1 MQPRQE
7 SLLQERCVTLLDPIL
22 WMQTQMITSDSMKSI
37 VNLQMD
43 SQETQSQELTNK
55 FMKFEGIEDAL
66 DVETDIVK
74 EEKKEIQKVEEFTA
88 STKEQLKKDYEYTRG
103 NLYSLIEKGQEAVDG
118 ILELAQESD
127 QPRAYEVAGQL
138 IKHVGDVADKLVDL
152 QKKVA
157 EIENPKKTKE
167 VNTTNNTMF
176 VGSTADLAKFLKQQR
191 DK

>member
-1 MQPRQE
+1 
-7 SLLQERCVTLLDPIL
+7 
-22 WMQTQMITSDSMKSI
+22 
-37 VNLQMD
+37 MD
-43 SQETQSQELTNK
+43 SLETPQQELTNK
-55 FMKFEGIEDAL
+55 YDGIGEAL
-66 DVETDIVK
+66 DVSTEIVK
-74 EEKKEIQKVEEFTA
+74 PEAPKTEIVDTTA
-88 STKEQLKKDYEYTRG
+88 TKEQLKKDYEYTRG

-157 EIENPKKTKE
+157 DIEQGPKTKE
-167 VNTTNNTMF
+167 VTTTNNTMF
-176 VGSTADLAKFLKQQR
+176 VGSTADLAKFLKAQQ

>member
-1 MQPRQE
+1 MPSR
-7 SLLQERCVTLLDPIL
+7 
-22 WMQTQMITSDSMKSI
+22 
-37 VNLQMD
+37 
-43 SQETQSQELTNK
+43 ETQSQEKTNK
-55 FMKFEGIEDAL
+55 FDGIENAL
-66 DVETDIVK
+66 DVNSDIVPVDK
-74 EEKKEIQKVEEFTA
+74 PEVVTPVDTA

-103 NLYSLIEKGQEAVDG
+103 HLYSLVEKGQEAVDG

-127 QPRAYEVAGQL
+127 QPRAFEVAGQL

-152 QKKVA
+152 QKKVN
-157 EIENPKKTKE
+157 EIENPKKDKQ

>member
-1 MQPRQE
+1 M
-7 SLLQERCVTLLDPIL
+7 
-22 WMQTQMITSDSMKSI
+22 
-37 VNLQMD
+37 N
-43 SQETQSQELTNK
+43 N
-55 FMKFEGIEDAL
+55 FEGIEDAL
-66 DVETDIVK
+66 DVAS
-74 EEKKEIQKVEEFTA
+74 EIAPASKPTPPVPVEEFA

-118 ILELAQESD
+118 ILDLAQQSD
-127 QPRAYEVAGQL
+127 QPRAFEVAGQL

-152 QKKVA
+152 QKKVN
-157 EIENPKKTKE
+157 EIENPKKSKE

>member
-1 MQPRQE
+1 M
-7 SLLQERCVTLLDPIL
+7 
-22 WMQTQMITSDSMKSI
+22 
-37 VNLQMD
+37 N
-43 SQETQSQELTNK
+43 N
-55 FMKFEGIEDAL
+55 FEGIEDAL
-66 DVETDIVK
+66 DVASEIVPASK
-74 EEKKEIQKVEEFTA
+74 PTPPVPVEEFA

-118 ILELAQESD
+118 ILDLAQQSD
-127 QPRAYEVAGQL
+127 QPRAFEVAGQL

-157 EIENPKKTKE
+157 DIENPKGSTKE

>member
-1 MQPRQE
+1 MK
-7 SLLQERCVTLLDPIL
+7 TDGLDDAFNVE
-22 WMQTQMITSDSMKSI
+22 TSI
-37 VNLQMD
+37 VPA
-43 SQETQSQELTNK
+43 E
-55 FMKFEGIEDAL
+55 
-66 DVETDIVK
+66 VEKVQ
-74 EEKKEIQKVEEFTA
+74 KKEKQNSDHV
-88 STKEQLKKDYEYTRG
+88 SKDYEYTRG
-103 NLYSLIEKGQEAVDG
+103 NLYSLIDKGQEAVDG

-157 EIENPKKTKE
+157 DIEAPKKKE

>member
-1 MQPRQE
+1 
-7 SLLQERCVTLLDPIL
+7 
-22 WMQTQMITSDSMKSI
+22 
-37 VNLQMD
+37 MD
-43 SQETQSQELTNK
+43 SQETPQQESTNK
-55 FMKFEGIEDAL
+55 YDGIEDAL
-66 DVETDIVK
+66 NVDSEIVPAAPK
-74 EEKKEIQKVEEFTA
+74 AEIVDTTA
-88 STKEQLKKDYEYTRG
+88 TKDQLKKDYEYTRG

-152 QKKVA
+152 QKKVN
-157 EIENPKKTKE
+157 EIENPKKSKE

-176 VGSTADLAKFLKQQR
+176 VGSTADLAKFLKQQK

>member
-1 MQPRQE
+1 M
-7 SLLQERCVTLLDPIL
+7 
-22 WMQTQMITSDSMKSI
+22 
-37 VNLQMD
+37 
-43 SQETQSQELTNK
+43 
-55 FMKFEGIEDAL
+55 
-66 DVETDIVK
+66 DVETEIVPAPKADIVP
-74 EEKKEIQKVEEFTA
+74 EEVTA
-88 STKEQLKKDYEYTRG
+88 TKDQLKKDYEYTRG

-152 QKKVA
+152 QKKVN
-157 EIENPKKTKE
+157 EIENPKKSKE

-176 VGSTADLAKFLKQQR
+176 VGSTADLAKFLKQQQ